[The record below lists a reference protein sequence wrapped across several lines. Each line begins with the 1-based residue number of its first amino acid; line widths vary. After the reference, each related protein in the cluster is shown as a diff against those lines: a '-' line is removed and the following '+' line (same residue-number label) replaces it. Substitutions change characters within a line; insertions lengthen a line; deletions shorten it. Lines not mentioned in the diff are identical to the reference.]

1 MLGFSSLLHP
11 SPWLNRT
18 IGVDSYNKHCGPFS
32 PLFFSCGIVCVLV
45 LIVNK
50 FAKRRSTSEIR
61 LEKSY
66 TSEIRNICVQEYLW
80 FSEIHPLARI

>member
-1 MLGFSSLLHP
+1 MLGSFSLLP

-18 IGVDSYNKHCGPFS
+18 IGVDSYNKHSAPFYHFYFLS
-32 PLFFSCGIVCVLV
+32 RGIVCVLV